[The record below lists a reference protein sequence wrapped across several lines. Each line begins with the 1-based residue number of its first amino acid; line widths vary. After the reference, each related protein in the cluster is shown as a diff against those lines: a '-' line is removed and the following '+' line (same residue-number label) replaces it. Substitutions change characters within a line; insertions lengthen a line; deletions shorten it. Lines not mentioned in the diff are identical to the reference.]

1 MTAIIVDVSPD
12 ERAKQLA
19 EVNRVCNR
27 ILAATFNGRA
37 LTPTL
42 AAEAE
47 GVIRHTLDE
56 MVKKGSYV
64 LPVGLALDRVEV
76 NAQGMLQI
84 FFKRRLVIDV
94 AP

>member
-1 MTAIIVDVSPD
+1 
-12 ERAKQLA
+12 
-19 EVNRVCNR
+19 
-27 ILAATFNGRA
+27 
-37 LTPTL
+37 
-42 AAEAE
+42 
-47 GVIRHTLDE
+47 